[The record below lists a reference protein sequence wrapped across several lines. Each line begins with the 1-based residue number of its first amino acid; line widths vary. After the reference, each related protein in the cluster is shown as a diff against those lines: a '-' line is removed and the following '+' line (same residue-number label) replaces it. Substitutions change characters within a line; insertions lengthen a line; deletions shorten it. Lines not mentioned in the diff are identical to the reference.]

1 MRQIYNAG
9 VTPQEKIVAVNKRFG
24 NTGIKSQQGTSRI
37 IYDSLPVTNNGQTTF
52 RFYEDSSSRA
62 FPFTNTGSDGN
73 KLGVGDTMVLGSVLF
88 YAVQRA
94 TATGIFSA
102 TQVNLVSL
110 PGITLSI
117 AYFNFEIANNQVVK
131 KVTLSE
137 ANSFYNNSTS
147 TFATNLEL
155 ETEIVIPP
163 LLPYVLELRTPE
175 SLYTTLGAPSAG
187 HAWFVFAQIIGVG
200 GIIAPRTTF

>member
-1 MRQIYNAG
+1 MRPIYNSG
-9 VTPQEKIVAVNKRFG
+9 ITPQDKLVAVNKKFG

-52 RFYEDSSSRA
+52 RFFEDSTSRA

-88 YAVQRA
+88 SISRR
-94 TATGIFSA
+94 TIATGIFQD
-102 TQVNLVSL
+102 TTNL
-110 PGITLSI
+110 TALSI
-117 AYFNFEIANNQVVK
+117 ENSISYFNFEIANNQVVK

-137 ANSFYNNSTS
+137 AAPQYSNSTAPIS
-147 TFATNLEL
+147 TNLVL

-163 LLPYVLELRTPE
+163 LLPYVLELRTPR
-175 SLYTTLGAPSAG
+175 SLFTMLGAPPAG
-187 HAWFVFAQIIGVG
+187 QEYFIYAQIIGVG

>member
-1 MRQIYNAG
+1 MRPIYNSG
-9 VTPQEKIVAVNKRFG
+9 ITPQDKLVAVNKKFG

-52 RFYEDSSSRA
+52 RFFEDSTSRA

-88 YAVQRA
+88 SIARR
-94 TATGIFSA
+94 TIATGIFQNVSNL
-102 TQVNLVSL
+102 TQLNLES
-110 PGITLSI
+110 GIS
-117 AYFNFEIANNQVVK
+117 YFNFEIANNQVIK
-131 KVTLSE
+131 KVTLTE
-137 ANSFYNNSTS
+137 TQNAYNNSTAPIS
-147 TFATNLEL
+147 TNLVL

-163 LLPYVLELRTPE
+163 LLPYVLELRTPR
-175 SLYTTLGAPSAG
+175 SLFTMLGAPPAG
-187 HAWFVFAQIIGVG
+187 QEYFIYAQIIGVG

>member
-1 MRQIYNAG
+1 MRTIYNSG
-9 VTPQEKIVAVNKRFG
+9 ITPQEKIVAVNKKFG

-52 RFYEDSSSRA
+52 RFYEDASART

-88 YAVQRA
+88 YAVQR
-94 TATGIFSA
+94 TIATGVFE
-102 TQVNLVSL
+102 QNFNL
-110 PGITLSI
+110 LSYDNNNI
-117 AYFNFEIANNQVVK
+117 AYFNFEIANNQVIK

-137 ANSFYNNSTS
+137 AAAPYNNSTA
-147 TFATNLEL
+147 TRNTNLVL

-163 LLPYVLELRTPE
+163 LLPYVLELRTPKA
-175 SLYTTLGAPSAG
+175 LYDILEAPAAG
-187 HAWFVFAQIIGVG
+187 KAWFVFAQIIGVG

>member
-1 MRQIYNAG
+1 MRQIYSAG
-9 VTPQEKIVAVNKRFG
+9 VTPQEKIVAVNKKFG
-24 NTGIKSQQGTSRI
+24 NTGIQSQQGTSRI
-37 IYDSLPVTNNGQTTF
+37 IYDALPVRNNGQTTF

-73 KLGVGDTMVLGSVLF
+73 KLGVGDTMVLSSVLF

-94 TATGIFSA
+94 TATGIFSVI
-102 TQVNLVSL
+102 QRNLSQ
-110 PGITLSI
+110 LSICDI
-117 AYFNFEIANNQVVK
+117 AYFNFEIANNQVIK

-137 ANSFYNNSTS
+137 GSPNYNNSTS
-147 TFATNLEL
+147 NLATNLEL

-163 LLPYVLELRTPE
+163 LLPYVLELRTPQ
-175 SLYTTLGAPSAG
+175 SLYNILGAPAAG
-187 HAWFVFAQIIGVG
+187 NEWFVFAQIIGVG

>member
-1 MRQIYNAG
+1 MRPIYNSG
-9 VTPQEKIVAVNKRFG
+9 ITPQDKLVAVNKKFG

-52 RFYEDSSSRA
+52 RFFEDSTSRA

-88 YAVQRA
+88 SISRR
-94 TATGIFSA
+94 TIATGIFQD
-102 TQVNLVSL
+102 TTNL
-110 PGITLSI
+110 TALSI
-117 AYFNFEIANNQVVK
+117 ENSISYFNFEIANNQVVK

-137 ANSFYNNSTS
+137 AAPQYSNTTS
-147 TFATNLEL
+147 QLSTNLVL

-163 LLPYVLELRTPE
+163 LLPYVLELRTPR
-175 SLYTTLGAPSAG
+175 SLFTILGPPPAG
-187 HAWFVFAQIIGVG
+187 QEYFIYAQIIGVG

>member
-9 VTPQEKIVAVNKRFG
+9 PTPQEKIVAVNKKFG
-24 NTGIKSQQGTSRI
+24 NTGIQSQQGTSRI
-37 IYDSLPVTNNGQTTF
+37 IYDALPVTNNGQTTF
-52 RFYEDSSSRA
+52 RFFEDSSSRT

-88 YAVQRA
+88 YTQQRI
-94 TATGIFSA
+94 TATGEL
-102 TQVNLVSL
+102 VNTSNLLNFTSPEL
-110 PGITLSI
+110 
-117 AYFNFEIANNQVVK
+117 AYFNFEIANNQVIK

-137 ANSFYNNSTS
+137 ASTYYNNSTAAIS
-147 TFATNLEL
+147 TNLEL

-163 LLPYVLELRTPE
+163 LLPYVLELRTPK
-175 SLYTTLGAPSAG
+175 SLYDILGGLPPG
-187 HAWFVFAQIIGVG
+187 RTWVIFAQIIGVG